1 MKFLGAIRAQQ
12 WTLCLLALVLLF
24 KAPWARSHPI
34 EVEMFRGFPPYLDL
48 DRRGS
53 PIGFSVELLNAIA
66 KEEQLDLH
74 WKVEEWS
81 RSLVNLSQGRA
92 DILPTVAYSSD
103 RNAQYGLSNTIITT
117 SAAVFRRK
125 GDNSITN
132 LEDLKGGTIIVQRGS
147 WLHDYLMRTGNYHKL
162 LLVADTDE
170 AMIRLAE
177 GEGDCLLLTRLPGLT
192 LIRQRAIDNVEAL
205 NLKFE
210 GLERTFVF
218 AVNKDS
224 TELLNSLNRGLA
236 TVRHNGVYDRLF
248 EQWIMND
255 GQTAFDQQK
264 DLKTLYIILAFTLAV
279 LGVAT
284 VLLWFLRFAIY
295 EKTQELRVEVEDRK
309 SAETSALINAEKF
322 RGVLES
328 SMHGMFI
335 SLLDGSFTDVNPALR
350 MMLGY
355 TESQLVGLSIA
366 SIIHPDDRSAYE
378 HHNSKLLSGEQVK
391 YQSELRLKQ
400 YQGAYIW
407 VQVFVSRVD
416 DIDGAALEVVGQ
428 IQDVTQAKADEYKLA
443 QQLYDLNFLRDTLDE
458 HAVVAR
464 VDHRGILREMNAKG
478 CLISG
483 YDWEDILGLPIDQV
497 FPAKPESTEFEDIR
511 VRLRSGNI
519 WQGDV
524 VRNTKEGGDV
534 YMSVTVSPHQGD
546 DGRHDSY
553 LVVCTD
559 ITRQRVI
566 EEERKELKDRLQQA
580 EKMES
585 IGQLTGGIAH
595 DFNNILASILG
606 FTDLTLSKYGDELNE
621 KAVRYLNEVHNA
633 GGRARDLIA
642 QMMAFSRSAPG
653 EPRSVNALPIVVDV
667 LRMLKPTFPS
677 SIEVDLNVEMHRKFM
692 ILMDPVKMH
701 QIVMN
706 LMINARDSMGGRGRI
721 EIGLREFSIENDH
734 CASCIRL
741 ISGDF
746 IELSIKDNGTGITKA
761 TLKKI
766 FDPFFTTKDIGAG
779 TGMGLS
785 VVHGIVHEHE
795 GHIIVD
801 SNEGDGTEFRVLF
814 KPFCVDEPTIDGD
827 FDALGSALEASRI
840 MVVEDEPMVG
850 EYLKE
855 LLEHVGYQV
864 SLFDDSQQA
873 WDRFHSNPE
882 VYDMLLTDQ
891 TMPGF
896 LGTELIEK
904 VRSVRQDIPIVLCTG
919 YVNDVVDLTVEKF
932 DVQVL
937 SKPIDAKRLLALMPH

>member
-1 MKFLGAIRAQQ
+1 MKLVGVKRAPQWRLCFLV
-12 WTLCLLALVLLF
+12 LVLLF
-24 KAPWARSHPI
+24 KAPWVWSHPVK
-34 EVEMFRGFPPYLDL
+34 VEMFRGFPPYLDL
-48 DRRGS
+48 DHRGS

-74 WKVEEWS
+74 WKVEEWN
-81 RSLVNLSQGRA
+81 RSLANLSQGRA

-103 RNAQYGLSNTIITT
+103 RSAKYGLSNTVITT
-117 SAAVFRRK
+117 SPAVFRRK
-125 GDNSITN
+125 GDNTITR

-147 WLHDYLMRTGNYHKL
+147 WLHDYLIRTGNYHKL

-192 LIRQRAIDNVEAL
+192 LIRQRALDNVEAL
-205 NLKFE
+205 NLKFD

-218 AVNKDS
+218 AVNKDNA
-224 TELLNSLNRGLA
+224 ELLESLNRGLA

-248 EQWIMND
+248 EQWIMS
-255 GQTAFDQQK
+255 TDQAVLEQQQ
-264 DLKTLYIILAFTLAV
+264 DLKTLYVILALTLAV

-295 EKTQELRVEVEDRK
+295 EKTQELRIEVEDRK
-309 SAETSALINAEKF
+309 RAETSALINAEKF

-335 SLLDGSFTDVNPALR
+335 SLLDGRFTDVNPALR
-350 MMLGY
+350 TMLGY

-366 SIIHPDDRSAYE
+366 SLIHPDDRTAHDHLYS
-378 HHNSKLLSGEQVK
+378 NLLSGAQLK

-400 YQGAYIW
+400 YKGTYIW

-416 DIDGAALEVVGQ
+416 DIDGAALEIVGQ
-428 IQDVTQAKADEYKLA
+428 LQDVTQAKVDERKLA

-464 VDHRGILREMNAKG
+464 IDRRGILREINAKG
-478 CLISG
+478 CLVSG

-497 FPAKPESTEFEDIR
+497 FPSKGGSTEVANIWDSLEN
-511 VRLRSGNI
+511 GNT

-524 VRNTKEGGDV
+524 VRSTKEGEDV
-534 YMSVTVSPHQGD
+534 CLSVTISPHQGD
-546 DGRHDSY
+546 DGRQDFY
-553 LVVCTD
+553 LVVGTD

-566 EEERKELKDRLQQA
+566 EEEQKQLKERLQQA

-606 FTDLTLSKYGDELNE
+606 FTDLTLSKYGHELNE

-653 EPRSVNALPIVVDV
+653 EPRSVNAVPIIVDT
-667 LRMLKPTFPS
+667 LKMLKPTLPS
-677 SIEVDLNVEMHRKFM
+677 SIEVDFKVAAHREFM

-706 LMINARDSMGGRGRI
+706 LMINARDSMEGRGRI
-721 EIGLREFSIENDH
+721 EISLKETSIQSDH
-734 CASCIRL
+734 CASCIRRL
-741 ISGDF
+741 SGDF
-746 IELSIKDNGTGITKA
+746 IELSIRDNGAGITKA

-801 SNEGDGTEFRVLF
+801 THEGSGAVFRVLF
-814 KPFCVDEPTIDGD
+814 KPSSASEVFVGQDVKALGAASRVSMVMVVDDEP
-827 FDALGSALEASRI
+827 L
-840 MVVEDEPMVG
+840 VG

-864 SLFDDSQQA
+864 SLFDDSQLA
-873 WDRFHSNPE
+873 WDRFHRNPKA
-882 VYDMLLTDQ
+882 YGALLTDQ

-919 YVNDVVDLTVEKF
+919 YVSDVVDLAVQRL
-932 DVQVL
+932 DVKL
-937 SKPIDAKRLLALMPH
+937 LNKPIDTKRLLELMPN